1 MTSAFVGACERRG
14 VTGDV
19 MTVRDEATILDFE
32 DGALV
37 EATQRTSSGT
47 SLRVLAEGT
56 WGWAGTSDDAADADG
71 LLDGALLSAGLG
83 EQVDAFL
90 PLPAPLPI
98 VATADD
104 DTATMPMADLQGVVT
119 ALTSRLKVA
128 GGRVTVTLER
138 ALGEVAVANTR
149 GVDARYDTTFAALAV
164 RLQVPHDDGIAT
176 VRTAYTGVALP
187 TDADLEVLVADVEQR
202 LRWGARPA
210 SVPRGGAVLLLPRA
224 LRQVLRP
231 LERALLGSEASA
243 AHGLAGALGEQ
254 RFAAAVNLEDAP
266 HLPGRPGSRP
276 IDDDGVVT
284 RTVALIEDG
293 VVARLLTDLVSGA
306 RLQRPST
313 GSAWRTMAG
322 PSRPGFSNLVIQPGS
337 RDLAGMLAAVGTG
350 LLVDE
355 VASGAGA
362 VSASGAFRFPV
373 ASGFQVERGEVTGRV
388 EGMAISG
395 NTFDLLARVEEVGV
409 ERRWVGSAHLPSLL
423 ALGVDVGAR

>member
-1 MTSAFVGACERRG
+1 
-14 VTGDV
+14 
-19 MTVRDEATILDFE
+19 MTVHDEATFLTFE

-37 EATQRTSSGT
+37 EATQRTTSGT
-47 SLRVLAEGT
+47 SLRVLAAGT
-56 WGWAGTSDDAADADG
+56 WGWAGTTDDAADADG

-83 EQVDAFL
+83 APVDAFL

-104 DTATMPMADLQGVVT
+104 DTATMPLADLQGVVA
-119 ALTSRLKVA
+119 ALMRRLEVGA
-128 GGRVTVTLER
+128 SRVTVTLER

-149 GVDARYDTTFAALAV
+149 GVAAQYDTTFAALTL
-164 RLQVPHDDGIAT
+164 RMQVPHDDGVAT
-176 VRTAYTGVALP
+176 VRTAYSGVAMP
-187 TDADLEVLVADVEQR
+187 TEADLELLAADVEQR
-202 LRWGARPA
+202 LHWGARPA
-210 SVPRGGAVLLLPRA
+210 SLPRGGAVLLLPRA

-254 RFAAAVNLEDAP
+254 RFAPAVNLEDAP
-266 HLPGRPGSRP
+266 HMPGRPGSRP

-293 VVARLLTDLVSGA
+293 VVARLLTDLVTGA
-306 RLQRPST
+306 QLQRPST
-313 GSAWRTMAG
+313 GSARRTMAG
-322 PSRPGFSNLVIQPGS
+322 PSKPGFSNLVLHPGT

-355 VASGAGA
+355 VAGGAGA

-388 EGMAISG
+388 EGVAISG
-395 NTFDLLARVEEVGV
+395 NTFDLLARVEEVGA
-409 ERRWVGSAHLPSLL
+409 ERRWVGSAYLPSLL
-423 ALGVDVGAR
+423 ALGIDVGAR